1 MFGLFVPNCLA
12 LHLERLV
19 QTKKHDMPNEV
30 LFDEKKVLQKAMQLF
45 WLKGYNGTSLD
56 DLLKT
61 TGLSRSSIYNSYGN
75 KQGIFMQCLQYYRD
89 WVLDTVTESVTKLK
103 SPVKKIEI
111 VFKISIDK
119 LLKDKERKG
128 CLIVNTATE
137 LANLEEEIS
146 LFMKGFE
153 KELETLFQDWIKEGQ
168 QTGEISKSF
177 SSLALSRHLYNSY
190 QGIKII
196 AKTTNDR
203 KTLEDI
209 VNVSISVLKQ

>member
-1 MFGLFVPNCLA
+1 
-12 LHLERLV
+12 
-19 QTKKHDMPNEV
+19 MPNEV
-30 LFDEKKVLQKAMQLF
+30 LFDEKEVLQKAMQLF

-89 WVLDTVTESVTKLK
+89 WLLNTVMEAITKLK
-103 SPVKKIEI
+103 SPVKKIEM
-111 VFKISIDK
+111 VFKISVDK

-146 LFMKGFE
+146 LFMKEFE
-153 KELETLFQDWIKEGQ
+153 KEWETLFQDWIKEGQ
-168 QTGEISKSF
+168 LTGEISKSF

-209 VNVSISVLKQ
+209 VNVSLSVLKQ